1 MWCGGLTPLVLR
13 AYYLIIYSL
22 GKNDLALKRLLE
34 IKCYNLLDTI
44 IPSTKP
50 FISVD
55 AVGSERG

>member
-1 MWCGGLTPLVLR
+1 MLR

-22 GKNDLALKRLLE
+22 GKNDVALKRLLE